1 MYFPLYKHVLSDFTL
16 ACKAYFRRWKLTVN
30 MMLAP
35 QFWCRMM
42 AQSEQDLPHT
52 PLLTSDHPHSSV
64 LIMTCRPEL
73 RFYGGFRFQQLG
85 RGNHYDPIL
94 MFIKLPSLQKC
105 FAVKIFCKIMPI
117 KPCLFLSNIFLQ
129 PEMVH
134 SSWHAISQL
143 VGHTCAWRRV
153 QISVWKSEEAVKP
166 CKSLNEA
173 CAGLVRCS

>member
-1 MYFPLYKHVLSDFTL
+1 MLSDFTL

-64 LIMTCRPEL
+64 LIITCRPEL
-73 RFYGGFRFQQLG
+73 RFYGGFRSQQLG

-94 MFIKLPSLQKC
+94 VFIKLPSLQKY

-117 KPCLFLSNIFLQ
+117 KPCLFLISPSNLKWYLAAVMQ
-129 PEMVH
+129 YH
-134 SSWHAISQL
+134 SW
-143 VGHTCAWRRV
+143 
-153 QISVWKSEEAVKP
+153 SVTPVPGDVSRY
-166 CKSLNEA
+166 
-173 CAGLVRCS
+173 RCGNQKRQ